1 MTNPRHRGS
10 AWAGDLA
17 RGLTALVAI
26 VVLAAGVP
34 AALALIVGWPLPH
47 AVPSVSELSQT
58 LTSGSIPDEFFANLL
73 AVLGWI
79 YWAHFIVCLGAEIA
93 AARRGRL
100 AHRVPFAGW
109 NQAIAARL
117 IAAVL
122 LLAPSPGLARAIPA
136 FAATPPAAA
145 AATIA
150 PATPGHRVDKAPEQ
164 LAEEVPGLDLERPA
178 TAPPVYV
185 VQGRQLG
192 KPGDTLWSIAHR
204 HLGDP
209 YRWREIFQL
218 NKGRPQRD
226 GRSMQDPE
234 GGVVWIYPGW
244 RLLLP
249 ADATGL
255 PAAQP
260 EQDKPTR
267 DGRPQAG
274 RGPVAPPAPSPNS
287 TVAPTTTHVATTTQT
302 PTSTKPPTTREEG
315 ARPSRATGR
324 QPATT
329 AAPDDRA
336 DTRDRAKPVVP
347 AAPVALAIGGLLA
360 AGVLTTVARLRRR
373 QQRYRQ
379 PGRRAR
385 LPVGAAART
394 EQHLRAAAEPES
406 ARFLDVAL
414 RAMAAGIHR
423 AGLAPPTAEAVQL
436 GPATLEI
443 LLRDPSPA
451 APPPFTL
458 TDDGRRWTL
467 SRDRPVARLE
477 ASAADAVTPLPA
489 LVTVGMS
496 SAGQLLLNLEA
507 PGLTAL
513 AGPPALT
520 RPLLD
525 AMAVELATA
534 ASSSGFVQV
543 LLVGFGPELDRLERV
558 QRVERLED
566 ALPGLERQAEDT
578 AQLLD
583 ERGCGS
589 VLGGR
594 IADVA
599 GDSWAPT
606 VVLIAQPP
614 SPAALERLAA
624 VTRTT
629 PGSTVAAVIA
639 GHAPQAGW
647 RLEVA
652 EEQVRIPALD
662 LEVHP
667 QRLAAAEYA
676 AIGELL
682 RTAGDVD
689 GVEAGEPPYDQVRP
703 PPAVPDEA
711 TETGKAPAVEVCVLG
726 RIELRGVR
734 TIERSKAVEVIV
746 YLALHPQG
754 VDGDHLWE
762 ALWPDKPLN
771 RGTLHTTVTAA
782 RTGLGRAPDRS
793 RYFPDAR
800 DGRYRLSDAVGLDW
814 ARFQALVRRG
824 HGAGP
829 DATHALRQ
837 ALELVRGTPLESLS
851 ARSYEWAVVH
861 RTEMETV
868 IAEVAERLALHYLD
882 AEDPE
887 QANWAAR
894 RGLAASPYDER
905 LYRVLMRAAHAAG
918 NPAGV
923 ETVWQELLTV
933 LGADP
938 DLIDEDIHPE
948 TVALYTALRRPS
960 RTSLATP
967 PSGRH
972 SRVPLN

>member
-1 MTNPRHRGS
+1 M
-10 AWAGDLA
+10 
-17 RGLTALVAI
+17 AI

-47 AVPSVSELSQT
+47 AVPSASELSQT

-79 YWAHFIVCLGAEIA
+79 YWAHFMVCLGAEIA

-100 AHRVPFAGW
+100 ARRVPLAGW

-145 AATIA
+145 ATIA
-150 PATPGHRVDKAPEQ
+150 PATPRHTVDEESERP
-164 LAEEVPGLDLERPA
+164 AEPVPGLDLERPA
-178 TAPPVYV
+178 PALPVYV
-185 VQGRQLG
+185 VRGRQPG
-192 KPGDTLWSIAHR
+192 KPGDTLWSIAQR

-209 YRWREIFQL
+209 YRWREILQL
-218 NKGRPQRD
+218 NKGRPQPD
-226 GRSMQDPE
+226 GRSMQAPQ
-234 GGVVWIYPGW
+234 GGVVWIFPGW

-249 ADATGL
+249 PDASGL
-255 PAAQP
+255 PAT
-260 EQDKPTR
+260 KPPQHPPGR
-267 DGRPQAG
+267 ADRPQPG
-274 RGPVAPPAPSPNS
+274 RRQAAPPSPSPSS
-287 TVAPTTTHVATTTQT
+287 TVAPTSTQAAATTRT
-302 PTSTKPPTTREEG
+302 PTSTTPPTTTAEG
-315 ARPSRATGR
+315 TRPSRAGGR
-324 QPATT
+324 PPATT
-329 AAPDDRA
+329 AAPADRA
-336 DTRDRAKPVVP
+336 DTPDRAKPVVP
-347 AAPVALAIGGLLA
+347 VTPVALAIGGLLA
-360 AGVLTTVARLRRR
+360 AGILTTVARLRRR

-379 PGRRAR
+379 PGRRLR

-394 EQHLRAAAEPES
+394 ERHLRAAAEPES
-406 ARFLDVAL
+406 AKLLDIAL

-423 AGLAPPTAEAVQL
+423 AGLAPPTVEAVQL

-443 LLRDPSPA
+443 LLRDPCPA
-451 APPPFTL
+451 APPPFTP

-467 SRDRPVARLE
+467 PRDLPVARLE
-477 ASAADAVTPLPA
+477 ASAADAVTPVPA
-489 LVTVGMS
+489 LVTVGTS

-513 AGPPALT
+513 AGPPGLA

-534 ASSSGFVQV
+534 ASSWFVQV
-543 LLVGFGPELDRLERV
+543 LLVGFGAELDRLERV
-558 QRVERLED
+558 QRVQRLED
-566 ALPGLERQAEDT
+566 ALPGLERQAADA

-614 SPAALERLAA
+614 DPAAVERLAA

-629 PGSTVAAVIA
+629 RGSTIAAVVA
-639 GHAPQAGW
+639 DDTPQAGW
-647 RLEVA
+647 RLQVA

-667 QRLAAAEYA
+667 QRLTAAEYA

-682 RTAGDVD
+682 RTAGDLD
-689 GVEAGEPPYDQVRP
+689 GVQPGTPPYDQVQP
-703 PPAVPDEA
+703 PPPVADEA
-711 TETGKAPAVEVCVLG
+711 TETEEAPAVEVCVLG
-726 RIELRGVR
+726 RIELRGVP

-762 ALWPDKPLN
+762 ALWPSKSLN

-782 RTGLGRAPDRS
+782 RTGLGRAPDGS

-800 DGRYRLSDAVGLDW
+800 DGRYRLSDAVALDW
-814 ARFQALVRRG
+814 ARFQTLVRRG
-824 HGAGP
+824 DGARP
-829 DATHALRQ
+829 DATHALRK
-837 ALELVRGTPLESLS
+837 ALQLVRGTPLESLS

-868 IAEVAERLALHYLD
+868 IAEVAERLALLHLD
-882 AEDPE
+882 ADDPE

-923 ETVWQELLTV
+923 EAVWQELLTV
-933 LGADP
+933 LGTDP
-938 DLIDEDIHPE
+938 DLIDQDVHPE
-948 TVALYTALRRPS
+948 TIALYTALRRPS
-960 RTSLATP
+960 RPATP
-967 PSGRH
+967 PAGH
-972 SRVPLN
+972 GARVPLN

>member
-1 MTNPRHRGS
+1 LTKPRHGGS

-17 RGLTALVAI
+17 RGLAALVAI

-58 LTSGSIPDEFFANLL
+58 LTSGSIPDEFFANVL

-79 YWAHFIVCLGAEIA
+79 YWAHFMVCLGAEIA

-136 FAATPPAAA
+136 FAATPPVA

-164 LAEEVPGLDLERPA
+164 PAERAGLDLERPA
-178 TAPPVYV
+178 AALPVYV
-185 VQGRQLG
+185 VRGRQPG
-192 KPGDTLWSIAHR
+192 KPGDTLWSIAQR

-218 NKGRPQRD
+218 NKARPQPD

-234 GGVVWIYPGW
+234 GGVVWIFPGW

-255 PAAQP
+255 PAAPPQHDRP
-260 EQDKPTR
+260 AR
-267 DGRPQAG
+267 AGHPQAD
-274 RGPVAPPAPSPNS
+274 RRQAAPASPSPHS
-287 TVAPTTTHVATTTQT
+287 TAAPTTTHAATTTHT
-302 PTSTKPPTTREEG
+302 PTSTTPPNTGQEG
-315 ARPSRATGR
+315 TRPSRAGR
-324 QPATT
+324 RPPATT
-329 AAPDDRA
+329 AAPADRA
-336 DTRDRAKPVVP
+336 HTPDRAKPVVSV
-347 AAPVALAIGGLLA
+347 APVALAIGGLLA

-373 QQRYRQ
+373 QRRYRQ
-379 PGRRAR
+379 PGRRVR

-423 AGLAPPTAEAVQL
+423 AGLAPPTVEAVQL
-436 GPATLEI
+436 SPATVEI
-443 LLRDPSPA
+443 LLRDPSTA

-467 SRDRPVARLE
+467 SRDRQVARLE
-477 ASAADAVTPLPA
+477 ASAADAVTPVPA
-489 LVTVGMS
+489 LVTVGTS

-534 ASSSGFVQV
+534 GSSGFVQV
-543 LLVGFGPELDRLERV
+543 LLVGFGSELDRLERV

-614 SPAALERLAA
+614 APAALERLAA

-629 PGSTVAAVIA
+629 RGSTVAAVLA
-639 GHAPQAGW
+639 DDAPQAGW
-647 RLEVA
+647 RLQVA

-662 LEVHP
+662 LEIHP
-667 QRLAAAEYA
+667 QRLTAAEYA

-689 GVEAGEPPYDQVRP
+689 GVQAGTPPYDKLQP

-711 TETGKAPAVEVCVLG
+711 TETGEAPAVEVCILG

-734 TIERSKAVEVIV
+734 TIERSKAIELIV
-746 YLALHPQG
+746 YLALHPRG

-793 RYFPDAR
+793 RYLPDAR
-800 DGRYRLSDAVGLDW
+800 NGRYRLSDAVGLDW

-829 DATHALRQ
+829 DAMHALRQ
-837 ALELVRGTPLESLS
+837 ALKLVRGTPLESLS

-868 IAEVAERLALHYLD
+868 IAEVAERLALLYLD
-882 AEDPE
+882 ADDPE

-905 LYRVLMRAAHAAG
+905 LYRVLMRAAQAAG

-938 DLIDEDIHPE
+938 DLIDEDVHPE
-948 TVALYTALRRPS
+948 TIALYTALRRPS
-960 RTSLATP
+960 RTRPATP
-967 PSGRH
+967 PQDRR